1 MRNFC
6 AARYLPPAERPQ
18 NIATIAGIPVITR
31 LVNANESYRLN
42 ERDTNRR
49 MIPLSMPRI
58 LWLERPEIT
67 HDR

>member
-6 AARYLPPAERPQ
+6 AARYLLPAERSQ
-18 NIATIAGIPVITR
+18 HLETIAGIPVTTR

-49 MIPLSMPRI
+49 MIPLSMPRV
-58 LWLERPEIT
+58 LWLERPEIP

>member
-6 AARYLPPAERPQ
+6 AARYLLPSERPQ

-58 LWLERPEIT
+58 LWLERPEIPN
-67 HDR
+67 DR